1 MRVSVIIPFYKV
13 EHYIKRCATSLLTQT
28 LDDVE
33 FIFVDDASP
42 DSSRDILLSVIKEHP
57 EKAVTILTHQSN
69 KGLPA
74 ARNTGL
80 GVATG
85 DYIYHCDSDDW
96 LEPDMLEKLVGS
108 AERNDADIVYCDFWM
123 GFERNERYMSNP
135 SYSNAEDLVNKGFL
149 AGKAKYNV
157 WNKLIK
163 RSIYKESG
171 IAFPEGHSMGED
183 MTIILLSTFAKKVAY
198 VPEALYHYFKL
209 NTEAFSNTRSAKHL
223 EDIRFNAGR
232 TLSFLENKVD
242 PSFQEYFKLN
252 IKLPFLLSENRDDY
266 SVWKEWYPEANGY
279 AMKNPELPFRTRF
292 VQWAAANGQFWIV
305 DLYKTLINKLY
316 YGLKFK

>member
-1 MRVSVIIPFYKV
+1 MKVSVIIPFYKV
-13 EHYIKRCATSLLTQT
+13 ERYIKRCATSLLTQT

-123 GFERNERYMSNP
+123 P
-135 SYSNAEDLVNKGFL
+135 
-149 AGKAKYNV
+149 
-157 WNKLIK
+157 
-163 RSIYKESG
+163 
-171 IAFPEGHSMGED
+171 
-183 MTIILLSTFAKKVAY
+183 T
-198 VPEALYHYFKL
+198 
-209 NTEAFSNTRSAKHL
+209 
-223 EDIRFNAGR
+223 
-232 TLSFLENKVD
+232 
-242 PSFQEYFKLN
+242 
-252 IKLPFLLSENRDDY
+252 
-266 SVWKEWYPEANGY
+266 
-279 AMKNPELPFRTRF
+279 
-292 VQWAAANGQFWIV
+292 
-305 DLYKTLINKLY
+305 
-316 YGLKFK
+316 

>member
-13 EHYIKRCATSLLTQT
+13 ERYIKRCATSLLTQT

-42 DSSRDILLSVIKEHP
+42 DSSRDILMNVIREHP

-135 SYSNAEDLVNKGFL
+135 SYSNANDLVNKGFL

-163 RSIYKESG
+163 RDIYTRSG
-171 IAFPEGHSMGED
+171 ILFPEGHSMGED
-183 MTIILLSTFAKKVAY
+183 MAIIPLATYAKRVVY

-223 EDIRFNAGR
+223 EDIRFNAER

-242 PSFQEYFKLN
+242 PSFLEFFKLN
-252 IKLPFLLSENRDDY
+252 IKLPFLLSDNRDDY
-266 SVWKEWYPEANGY
+266 SIWKEWYPEANRY
-279 AMKNPELPFRTRF
+279 AMRNPELPLRTKF
-292 VQWAAANGQFWIV
+292 IQWAAANGQFWIV
-305 DLYKTLINKLY
+305 DLYKILINKLY
-316 YGLKFK
+316 YGRKFN